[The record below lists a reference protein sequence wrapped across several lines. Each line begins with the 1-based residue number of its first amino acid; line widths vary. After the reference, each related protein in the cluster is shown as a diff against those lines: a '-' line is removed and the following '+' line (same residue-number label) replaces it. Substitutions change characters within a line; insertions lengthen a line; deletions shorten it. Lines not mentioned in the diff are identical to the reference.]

1 LFFMLI
7 SFLLGLLTGWLI
19 WGRKIEAMLATL
31 AQKEDSIK
39 DLNAKLT
46 IKETDLNKAN
56 ADIDVLRLSNRTHE
70 EEKGQLRVDLYDAK
84 EMNMDLI
91 SKLSAA
97 MAAPVSVAAVAAST
111 IDADANVAIEDH
123 STSVEFDVE
132 TPSDL
137 PVSDATPE
145 ALSTIIENDV
155 DDIPPPIT
163 GDLEVTNDL
172 SFMAKSEALTA
183 PTETIEEPA
192 IEEPMLVAKPDNL
205 KIVEG
210 IGPKIE
216 ELCNG
221 IDIWTWKQL
230 SETSVDRLQEMLD
243 AAGKRYQ
250 IHNPSTWPA
259 QALMAH
265 DGKWDELKVY
275 QDHLKGGK
283 EPEK

>member
-1 LFFMLI
+1 
-7 SFLLGLLTGWLI
+7 
-19 WGRKIEAMLATL
+19 
-31 AQKEDSIK
+31 
-39 DLNAKLT
+39 
-46 IKETDLNKAN
+46 
-56 ADIDVLRLSNRTHE
+56 
-70 EEKGQLRVDLYDAK
+70 
-84 EMNMDLI
+84 
-91 SKLSAA
+91 

-111 IDADANVAIEDH
+111 VDADANVAIEDH

-132 TPSDL
+132 TSSDL

-163 GDLEVTNDL
+163 LDDLEVTNSLPLL
-172 SFMAKSEALTA
+172 SRSRALA
-183 PTETIEEPA
+183 SLSAETMEEPP
-192 IEEPMLVAKPDNL
+192 IEVPMLAAQPDNL

-221 IDIWTWKQL
+221 IDVWTWKQL
-230 SETSVDRLQEMLD
+230 SETSVERLQEMLD